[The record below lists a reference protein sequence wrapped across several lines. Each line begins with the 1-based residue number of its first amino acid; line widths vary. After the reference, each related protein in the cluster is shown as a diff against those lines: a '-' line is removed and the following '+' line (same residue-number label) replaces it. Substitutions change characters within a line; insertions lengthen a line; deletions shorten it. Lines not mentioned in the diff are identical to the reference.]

1 MTSDFRPPTSDFRL
15 PTSDFPTFVE
25 LECPNTTRKFLYWLE
40 EVIMNIEFNIF
51 SLKLS
56 VREF

>member
-1 MTSDFRPPTSDFRL
+1 MTTDFRL
-15 PTSDFPTFVE
+15 PTSDLRLSTSDFPTFVE

-56 VREF
+56 VLKF